1 MVLASRAQRGF
12 QSGAPWVSR
21 VVAFLR
27 ESVID
32 IAAVCHEPEG
42 YCLRLWDSAA
52 GVVLREIHLIDQ
64 EWVHAVHV
72 SRSGDAIA
80 IGYGPGY
87 LQVCHCRR
95 GRVERFHKRFGTSG
109 LTEFAFQQDGPII
122 ASSTRDGHVY
132 IVNVSTQQMISD
144 ASFDLVISMTWS
156 RCGSLLAIATVH
168 DLCIH
173 DIRNGDYRWYDDF
186 LGSCRNITAL
196 GFSSERNL
204 LAVGGWEKILLSEEE
219 ARPAR
224 VSTELDQNIMH
235 GQPVFLEDCHAAE
248 AFAWLPQGLAVVT
261 LIYEWSETGVYDSH
275 VRIFDTGTS
284 SWVHTVGLQPGLV
297 VRCFAIDTYG
307 HTIAAATEDGMCFWD
322 VGCASWLSRQPL
334 QIAYELANSQL
345 LAVLD

>member
-1 MVLASRAQRGF
+1 MVLASRVQRGF
-12 QSGAPWVSR
+12 HSGAPWVSR

-27 ESVID
+27 EPRID
-32 IAAVCHEPEG
+32 IVAVCHEPQG

-52 GVVLREIHLIDQ
+52 GVVLREIHLIDH
-64 EWVHAVHV
+64 EWVHAVRV

-95 GRVERFHKRFGTSG
+95 GHVERFHKRCGTSG

-122 ASSTRDGHVY
+122 ASSSRDGHVY

-144 ASFDLVISMTWS
+144 AKFAEVFSMTWS
-156 RCGSLLAIATVH
+156 RCGSLLAIATEH

-173 DIRNGDYRWYDDF
+173 DIRNGDYRWYNEF
-186 LGSCRNITAL
+186 LGSGRNITAL

-204 LAVGGWEKILLSEEE
+204 LAVGGWEVILLSEEE
-219 ARPAR
+219 A
-224 VSTELDQNIMH
+224 SDTNIMH
-235 GQPVFLEDCHAAE
+235 HRQRVSLEDCHTAE
-248 AFAWLPQGLAVVT
+248 AFAWLPRGVAFVT
-261 LIYEWSETGVYDSH
+261 LLHEWSETGTTDSH
-275 VRIFDTGTS
+275 LRIFDTGTS
-284 SWVHTVGLQPGLV
+284 SWVHTVNMQPGLV

>member
-27 ESVID
+27 ETVID

-42 YCLRLWDSAA
+42 YCLRLWDPAA

-95 GRVERFHKRFGTSG
+95 GHVERFHKRFGTSG

-122 ASSTRDGHVY
+122 ASSSRDGHVY

-173 DIRNGDYRWYDDF
+173 DIRNGVYRWYDDF
-186 LGSCRNITAL
+186 LGIRNITAL

-204 LAVGGWEKILLSEEE
+204 LAVGGWEKILFSEEE
-219 ARPAR
+219 A
-224 VSTELDQNIMH
+224 SYQNIMH
-235 GQPVFLEDCHAAE
+235 HRQCVFLEYYHTTE

-261 LIYEWSETGVYDSH
+261 LMYEWSETGAIDSH
-275 VRIFDTGTS
+275 IRIFDTVTS
-284 SWVHTVGLQPGLV
+284 SWVHTVGLQPDLV
-297 VRCFAIDTYG
+297 VRRFAIDTYG
-307 HTIAAATEDGMCFWD
+307 HTIVAVTDDGMCFWD
-322 VGCASWLSRQPL
+322 VGSASWLSRQPL
-334 QIAYELANSQL
+334 QIACELRPTQL

>member
-1 MVLASRAQRGF
+1 MVLAFRAQRGF
-12 QSGAPWVSR
+12 QRGAPWVSR

-95 GRVERFHKRFGTSG
+95 GHVDRFHKRCGTSG
-109 LTEFAFQQDGPII
+109 LIEFAFQQDGPLI

-144 ASFDLVISMTWS
+144 AKFAEVFSMTWS
-156 RCGSLLAIATVH
+156 RCGSLLAIATEH

-173 DIRNGDYRWYDDF
+173 DIRNGDYQWYDEF
-186 LGSCRNITAL
+186 LGSGRNITAL

-219 ARPAR
+219 A
-224 VSTELDQNIMH
+224 SDQNIMH
-235 GQPVFLEDCHAAE
+235 HRQCVFLEDCHAAE
-248 AFAWLPQGLAVVT
+248 AFAWLPQGLVVVT
-261 LIYEWSETGVYDSH
+261 LIYEWSETGAIDSH
-275 VRIFDTGTS
+275 IRIFDTVTS
-284 SWVHTVGLQPGLV
+284 SWVQPDLV
-297 VRCFAIDTYG
+297 VRRFAIDTYG
-307 HTIAAATEDGMCFWD
+307 HTIAAVTDDGMCLWD
-322 VGCASWLSRQPL
+322 VGSASWLSRQPL
-334 QIAYELANSQL
+334 QIACELRPTQL